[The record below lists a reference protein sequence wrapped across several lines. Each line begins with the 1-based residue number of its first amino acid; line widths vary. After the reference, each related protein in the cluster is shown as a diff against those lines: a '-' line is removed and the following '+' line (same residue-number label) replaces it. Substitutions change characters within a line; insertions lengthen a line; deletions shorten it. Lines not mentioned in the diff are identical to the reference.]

1 LKRKFNVLCPFL
13 FEPTESFSFECL
25 FLKLRRHY
33 VHFQDQLP
41 SDPTMRLER
50 FFHLVSLAVSPTNM
64 VVATTAAPATFC
76 AAPQAG
82 QDRNVANLPCSEGSR
97 TATEAL
103 QPCQSAASKKTP
115 PEESVVAAQAAVQAT
130 ATIPVLQLSASHCF
144 SPPPLPSPPATA
156 AEAGTLQIAA
166 DGVYRTRECSH
177 ILAEADALF
186 PKVCKDPPI
195 PRLPSLACARRR
207 SIACS
212 CSYAAGAP

>member
-1 LKRKFNVLCPFL
+1 
-13 FEPTESFSFECL
+13 
-25 FLKLRRHY
+25 
-33 VHFQDQLP
+33 
-41 SDPTMRLER
+41 MRLER

-186 PKVCKDPPI
+186 PKVEASMDDSNGRHARERSPP
-195 PRLPSLACARRR
+195 PARPKMCARRTKSALLGLHCLLDQEHDSEKEELGKR
-207 SIACS
+207 KRKNL
-212 CSYAAGAP
+212 